1 MTAMTVKAM
10 MVKAM
15 MRNPRRR
22 TTMMAMFVT
31 FRVTAVFLVTAMTI
45 KAVLGT

>member
-1 MTAMTVKAM
+1 M

-31 FRVTAVFLVTAMTI
+31 FRVTAVFLVTVMTI